1 MGLFDAFKASPIR
14 KLQDEAESNPSP
26 ESLAALAQKHIEMG
40 NLAEALQVADRGLH
54 TYKTS
59 VKLKEIVTFVR
70 KKQSQDTVKHLRD
83 EIRVKPSTLA
93 YSQLAGIYRDLGDID
108 QALDL
113 LTECT
118 EKFTEDQSAFRM
130 LGQIRLE
137 NFLQEVIAYD
147 GQHALEALRKVQA
160 LNPADTGAR
169 MFLAQLYFAVGAN
182 AAAIDEMK
190 AELAHNPT
198 ALDLKPFIDDIGN
211 PPPLEAGVTIENLI
225 DRCEEGGALV
235 NSLKGFPRIKPG
247 IAQRTSAAPKINPVA
262 ASAKVHEL
270 ASTPGLRN
278 LSLLDRDGKS
288 IASVASEDGMAQEP
302 FRELA
307 WGVQSLAYESC
318 RRMDIGSFT
327 RGCLQYPGGAVAFV
341 RRRGTTFALGFAEP
355 MKPDRAAAV
364 LEDLVLR
371 IVGGGGA

>member
-14 KLQDEAESNPSP
+14 KLQDEAETNPSP
-26 ESLAALAQKHIEMG
+26 ESLAALAQKHIELG

-59 VKLKEIVTFVR
+59 VKLKDIVGFVR
-70 KKQSQDTVKHLRD
+70 KKQCQDSVKHLRD

-147 GQHALEALRKVQA
+147 GQHALEALRRVQA
-160 LNPADTGAR
+160 LNPDDTGAR
-169 MFLAQLYFAVGAN
+169 LFLAQLYFAVGAN
-182 AAAIDEMK
+182 AAAIDELK

-198 ALDLKPFIDDIGN
+198 ALDLQPFIEDVGS
-211 PPPLEAGVTIENLI
+211 PPPLESGVTIENLI

-235 NSLKGFPRIKPG
+235 NSLKGFPRVKPG
-247 IAQRTSAAPKINPVA
+247 IALRTSAAPKINPVA

-270 ASTPGLRN
+270 SGTPGLRN
-278 LSLLDRDGKS
+278 LALLDRDGRS
-288 IASVASEDGMAQEP
+288 IAAIAADGMEP
-302 FRELA
+302 EAFREFA

-327 RGCLQYPGGAVAFV
+327 RGCLQFPGGAVSFV
-341 RRRGTTFALGFAEP
+341 RRRGTTFALGFGEP
-355 MKPDRAAAV
+355 MKPERAAAL
-364 LEDLVLR
+364 LEDLVLK

>member
-1 MGLFDAFKASPIR
+1 LGLFDAFKASPLR

-40 NLAEALQVADRGLH
+40 NFAEALQVADGGLR

-59 VKLKEIVTFVR
+59 VKLKDIVGFVR
-70 KKQSQDTVKHLRD
+70 KKQSQDNVKHLRD

-108 QALDL
+108 QALEL

-118 EKFTEDQSAFRM
+118 VKFTEDQSAFRM

-147 GQHALEALRKVQA
+147 GQHALVALRKVQA
-160 LNPADTGAR
+160 LNADDTGAR
-169 MFLAQLYFAVGAN
+169 VLLAQLYFAVGAN
-182 AAAIDEMK
+182 AAAVEALK
-190 AELAHNPT
+190 AEIAHNPT
-198 ALDLKPFIDDIGN
+198 ALDLQPFIEDVGA
-211 PPPLEAGVTIENLI
+211 PPPLGPDVTIESLI
-225 DRCEEGGALV
+225 DRCEEAGSLV

-247 IAQRTSAAPKINPVA
+247 LANRTAAAPKINTVA
-262 ASAKVHEL
+262 ATAKVQEL
-270 ASTPGLRN
+270 SGTPGLGN
-278 LSLLDRDGKS
+278 LAILDREGRSMAS
-288 IASVASEDGMAQEP
+288 IAPGRGLDAEA

-307 WGVQSLAYESC
+307 WSVQSVAYESC
-318 RRMDIGSFT
+318 RRMDIGSFS
-327 RGCLQYPGGAVAFV
+327 RGCVLLPSGGIALV
-341 RRRGTTFALGFAEP
+341 RRRGTTFALGFDET
-355 MKPDRAAAV
+355 MKPDRAAAI
-364 LEDLVLR
+364 LEDLVMK

>member
-14 KLQDEAESNPSP
+14 KLQDEAEANPSP

-54 TYKTS
+54 TFKAS
-59 VKLKEIVTFVR
+59 GKLKDIVAFVR

-118 EKFTEDQSAFRM
+118 EKFKEDQSAFRM

-147 GQHALEALRKVQA
+147 GQHALEALRKVRA

-169 MFLAQLYFAVGAN
+169 MLIAQLYFAVGAN
-182 AAAIDEMK
+182 AAAVDELK
-190 AELAHNPT
+190 AELAQNPT
-198 ALDLKPFIDDIGN
+198 ALDLEPFINDLGS
-211 PPPLEAGVTIENLI
+211 PPPLDKDVTIESLI
-225 DRCEEGGALV
+225 DRCEESGALV
-235 NSLKGFPRIKPG
+235 NSLQGFPRIKPG
-247 IAQRTSAAPKINPVA
+247 LASRTAAAPKINPVA
-262 ASAKVHEL
+262 ASARVQEYSGIPGMGNL
-270 ASTPGLRN
+270 A
-278 LSLLDRDGKS
+278 LLDKEGRSISACTGETGLDKEVFRDLAWS
-288 IASVASEDGMAQEP
+288 IQSVA
-302 FRELA
+302 
-307 WGVQSLAYESC
+307 YEGC
-318 RRMDIGSFT
+318 RRMDIGSFSK
-327 RGCLQYPGGAVAFV
+327 GCLLFPGGGISFV
-341 RRRGTTFALGFAEP
+341 RRRGTTFAMGFGEP
-355 MKPDRAAAV
+355 MKPDRAASL
-364 LEDLVLR
+364 LEELVVK

>member
-14 KLQDEAESNPSP
+14 KLQDEAETNPSP
-26 ESLAALAQKHIEMG
+26 ESLAALAQKHIELG

-59 VKLKEIVTFVR
+59 VKLKDIVGFVR
-70 KKQSQDTVKHLRD
+70 KKQCQDSVKHLRD

-147 GQHALEALRKVQA
+147 GQHALEALRRVQA
-160 LNPADTGAR
+160 LNPDDTGAR
-169 MFLAQLYFAVGAN
+169 LFLAQLYFAVGAN
-182 AAAIDEMK
+182 AAAIDELK

-198 ALDLKPFIDDIGN
+198 ALDLQPFIEDVGS
-211 PPPLEAGVTIENLI
+211 PPPLESGVTIENLI

-235 NSLKGFPRIKPG
+235 NSLKGFPRVKPG
-247 IAQRTSAAPKINPVA
+247 IALRTSAAPKINPVA

-270 ASTPGLRN
+270 SGTPGLRN
-278 LSLLDRDGKS
+278 LALLDRDGRS
-288 IASVASEDGMAQEP
+288 IAAIAADGMEP
-302 FRELA
+302 EAFREFA

-327 RGCLQYPGGAVAFV
+327 RGCLQFPGGAVSFV
-341 RRRGTTFALGFAEP
+341 RRRGTTFALGFREP
-355 MKPDRAAAV
+355 MKPERAAAL
-364 LEDLVLR
+364 LEDLVLK